1 MGSNIR
7 EIRHAAE
14 LRTLCS
20 VSEECIPSEIKC
32 FHVTAKVL
40 VNLLLH
46 EVKMSLTV
54 SGMEVYSCQQICAGQ
69 ASIVNVRGDFVA

>member
-20 VSEECIPSEIKC
+20 VSGECIPSEIKC